1 MIQQESRLKVA
12 DNSGAK
18 WVKCIKVLGKGNKKT
33 ATIGNSILITASNIK
48 SQKKIKKRTIYLGLI
63 ITVAQWLRREEGS
76 FIKFFFNKVLLFT
89 KQYKFLGTRVYGIV
103 SKEVRSCA
111 EIEKKERRYFQ
122 KIISYSSLAI

>member
-1 MIQQESRLKVA
+1 MIQTRTSLKVA
-12 DNSGAK
+12 DNSGAR
-18 WVKCIKVLGKGNKKT
+18 WVKCIKVLGKGNKKV
-33 ATIGNSILITASNIK
+33 ATIGNSVLVTVSNIS

-63 ITVAQWLRREEGS
+63 INISRWLRREEGS

-103 SKEVRSCA
+103 SKEVRSCG

-122 KIISYSSLAI
+122 KIISYSSLTI